1 MPHRAPTPDEQTGSQ
16 ANLLLTRFSLAS
28 DRLYWA
34 ANALQTVCDGLQDTR
49 PGLWSNLVSAVAQ
62 VAAS

>member
-1 MPHRAPTPDEQTGSQ
+1 MA
-16 ANLLLTRFSLAS
+16 AAS
-28 DRLYWA
+28 AAYARVQLPGVPLYWA

-62 VAAS
+62 VAAT